1 MEENTAMVI
10 VEEVFL
16 LYSEK
21 GEEEYHG
28 EPISQLQHML
38 QAATLAQNGNF
49 DDEIILAAF
58 FHDIGHLLGSN
69 ETMGSYGIKDH
80 ERLGAQ
86 YLADR
91 GFSEKIVQLVAS
103 HVEAKRYFSAIDT
116 SYYNRLSPASKAT
129 LEYQGGPMRQEEV
142 KNFNKNPLKDII
154 LTFRRWDEAAKVPG
168 KETISINALKN
179 MARRHLVNN
188 STQD

>member
-1 MEENTAMVI
+1 
-10 VEEVFL
+10 
-16 LYSEK
+16 
-21 GEEEYHG
+21 
-28 EPISQLQHML
+28 ML
-38 QAATLAQNGNF
+38 F
-49 DDEIILAAF
+49 R
-58 FHDIGHLLGSN
+58 S
-69 ETMGSYGIKDH
+69 
-80 ERLGAQ
+80 
-86 YLADR
+86 R

-168 KETISINALKN
+168 KETISINVLKN